1 MPGRSLDVAVIGG
14 GAAGLAAARILSR
27 NGFCPVVL
35 EKDQRAGGIWDYQGS
50 NPERPMYR
58 GLRTNLPREI
68 MAYREFPWPTPP
80 GATSFATHSDVL
92 NYLHEYKEKF
102 ELDRFIVY
110 GAKVIQLSV
119 LLEEE
124 SGVKVSTERLPK
136 FLLEWEQVNGVAKT
150 LSKTFDAVCIANGH
164 YDRPSVPRLE
174 GLDKHRGRT
183 MHSVEY
189 DSPECFAGETVLCIG
204 GQASGS
210 DLAREI
216 SQYALHVYLS
226 VSSAK
231 GVETRGNVTCVPRTV
246 AVDDDGCVAF
256 GNNCGLRTKADTII
270 FCTGYE
276 YQFPFINSRSNL
288 KLSVVSGERRVTPL
302 YKQLWHADFPNLS
315 FIGVPHSVVPFPLF
329 ELQVEA
335 FVQQIIM
342 DGDKIPAKAE
352 REEHALRDAV
362 GGGANKTGRV
372 EDTHYLGSAQ
382 WDYCRDLAAMA
393 HLYDNA
399 MERYISTNRAIY
411 EHSKGVRA
419 TFPAAPDSYRD
430 FVYSRDD
437 SCQGF
442 HVVAKPDSF
451 QL

>member
-1 MPGRSLDVAVIGG
+1 MVGQQD
-14 GAAGLAAARILSR
+14 
-27 NGFCPVVL
+27 
-35 EKDQRAGGIWDYQGS
+35 W
-50 NPERPMYR
+50 
-58 GLRTNLPREI
+58 LPRESSPA
-68 MAYREFPWPTPP
+68 MAFALLFWRKTNALEVSGIIKGPIRNIQCTAACGPICRAKSWRTVNCRGERHREQQGRSRSESRNCSAGCKQNAFSAHNKNALQTLYR
-80 GATSFATHSDVL
+80 SFATHSDVL

-150 LSKTFDAVCIANGH
+150 SSKTFDAICIANGH

-174 GLDKHRGRT
+174 GLDKHRGKT

-276 YQFPFINSRSNL
+276 YQFPFINSRSNV

-362 GGGANKTGRV
+362 GVGANKTGRV

-399 MERYISTNRAIY
+399 MEHYISTNRVSFSFWFALY
-411 EHSKGVRA
+411 
-419 TFPAAPDSYRD
+419 
-430 FVYSRDD
+430 VY
-437 SCQGF
+437 
-442 HVVAKPDSF
+442 
-451 QL
+451 